1 MHTYLFDC
9 FNACRVPREM
19 FEHSACQLL
28 LWDPANDKGDVT
40 MKTCISNM
48 SNASSYLIM
57 QYATNL
63 IKIEISIRKLQM
75 FV

>member
-1 MHTYLFDC
+1 MQVYLFDC

-28 LWDPANDKGDVT
+28 PWDWANDKEDVT
-40 MKTCISNM
+40 MKTCISN
-48 SNASSYLIM
+48 ASSYIIM

-63 IKIEISIRKLQM
+63 IKIELSIRKLQM